1 MSIEMGLLK
10 RMDPASGTVPS
21 DGREELLANLR
32 AGDVAAQKPAR
43 RRAAVIATVTG
54 AAVAATGGF
63 AFALLAQSP
72 TTALKINC
80 SAGVSQSE
88 FYDEGGFTSVI
99 DNVTGDPAADCASG
113 YAALGEQPP
122 ALQAYDVGAS
132 YIYVV
137 PTDWRVPEAWRALPS
152 GFRSDTTR
160 LALKQ
165 RIDDPVDGPSAIC
178 RTDAQAEQL
187 VRNYWDEL
195 GLTGWV
201 VEPAPGWSA
210 SDGVQ
215 SCAFAIL
222 DESGLRTVY
231 IQMSTA
237 WPEPG
242 DTPEER
248 AYVDLRQLLRE
259 GISARCL
266 SMAEAKAVAEAALA
280 DSGID
285 GVVRTIAAEAG
296 RCTAVDLVTG
306 GGPFQVVLS

>member
-1 MSIEMGLLK
+1 MSIEMELLK
-10 RMDPASGTVPS
+10 RMDPANGPVPGE
-21 DGREELLANLR
+21 GREELLRSLR
-32 AGDVAAQKPAR
+32 AGEVVARKPTR
-43 RRAAVIATVTG
+43 RRAAVLASLTG
-54 AAVAATGGF
+54 VAVAATGGL

-88 FYDEGGFTSVI
+88 FENDGGFTSVI
-99 DNVTGDPAADCASG
+99 DNVTGDPAADCAIG

-137 PTDWRVPEAWRALPS
+137 PTDWQVPDTWRALPS

-165 RIDDPVDGPSAIC
+165 RIDDPVDGPSAVC
-178 RTDAQAEQL
+178 RTDAKVEQL
-187 VRNYWDEL
+187 VRSYWDDL
-195 GLTGWV
+195 GLTGWI

-210 SDGVQ
+210 SDGVH
-215 SCAFAIL
+215 SCAFAML
-222 DESGLRTVY
+222 DESGRRAVY
-231 IQMSTA
+231 IQMSTP

-242 DTPEER
+242 GTPEER
-248 AYVDLRQLLRE
+248 AYIDLRQLLRE
-259 GISARCL
+259 GISGRCL
-266 SMAEAKAVAEAALA
+266 PMAEAKAVAEAAV
-280 DSGID
+280 DGSGVD
-285 GVVRTIAAEAG
+285 GVVSTTAAQAG

-306 GGPFQVVLS
+306 GGAFQVVLF